1 MVSLRIDGCLRRR
14 APTAGAATVV
24 GSSPTLRGL
33 RSLSAVATLVCFHAH
48 PDDEAIA
55 TGGTMAAAAA
65 AGHRV
70 VLVLATRGEEGERI
84 DGIVP
89 DGDELGAWR
98 ERETRRSAALLGCH
112 RVVFLGY
119 RDSGMAGEPEND
131 APESFWQADVDE
143 AAGRLAQILTDERAD
158 VVTIYDTHG
167 GYGHPDHIAVHRV
180 GTRAAELAGVP
191 RVYWATLNRDRI
203 REMVEAAERAGTPI
217 EEERSERTSS
227 EEFGMPDADIT
238 HAVDV
243 TGVLDL
249 KRAAM
254 AVHASQIGPDSFF
267 LTLAGED
274 FTAAFGTEWF
284 VRPGHRRNG
293 PQQPDLFA

>member
-1 MVSLRIDGCLRRR
+1 MPDRKSASGPTRR
-14 APTAGAATVV
+14 GI
-24 GSSPTLRGL
+24 

-55 TGGTMAAAAA
+55 TGGTMAKAAA

-70 VLVLATRGEEGERI
+70 VLVLATRGEEGEQI
-84 DGIVP
+84 AGVVLDGE
-89 DGDELGAWR
+89 ELGDRR
-98 ERETRRSAALLGCH
+98 ERETRDSAALLGCH

-119 RDSGMAGEPEND
+119 RDSGMAGTPQND

-143 AAGRLAQILTDERAD
+143 AAGRLARILTDERAD
-158 VVTIYDTHG
+158 VLTIYDTHG
-167 GYGHPDHIAVHRV
+167 GYGHPDHIAVNRV
-180 GTRAAELAGVP
+180 GTRAAELARVP
-191 RVYWATLNRDRI
+191 RVYWATLNRDRT
-203 REMVEAAERAGTPI
+203 REMIEAAEHAGTPVDA
-217 EEERSERTSS
+217 ERTERADS
-227 EEFGMPDADIT
+227 EEFGLPDADIT
-238 HAVDV
+238 HAIDV

-267 LTLAGED
+267 LNLETGA
-274 FTAAFGTEWF
+274 FAAAFGTEWF

-293 PQQPDLFA
+293 PQEPDLFA